1 MSITPARLEEIEVQ
15 LMNIQLE
22 LQQYVQS
29 QNPES
34 QKLLRYSQDELVL
47 KISSARGWAV
57 QMKDFMVS

>member
-1 MSITPARLEEIEVQ
+1 MITPERLEEIEAQ

-22 LQQYVQS
+22 LQQSVQS

-47 KISSARGWAV
+47 KISSARGWLV
-57 QMKDFMVS
+57 QMRDFMVS